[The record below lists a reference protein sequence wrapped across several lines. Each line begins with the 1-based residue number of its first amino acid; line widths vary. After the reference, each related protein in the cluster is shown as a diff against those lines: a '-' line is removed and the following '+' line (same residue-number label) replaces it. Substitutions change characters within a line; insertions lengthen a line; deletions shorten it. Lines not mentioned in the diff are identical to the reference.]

1 MTDLISRQELLGHL
15 NECLAESDGHTPIVD
30 AVLMAVKSA
39 VEEMPTVDAVP
50 VNELL
55 KLRDWLYESD
65 GITMGGLRSL
75 NELIAKYS
83 NNQLPRI
90 ENGFERRR

>member
-1 MTDLISRQELLGHL
+1 MEGYDLISRVELLGHL
-15 NECLAESDGHTPIVD
+15 NKCIAELGGQSMVVD
-30 AVLMAVKSA
+30 TVLRAVKSA

-65 GITMGGLRSL
+65 GITMRGLRSL

-83 NNQLPRI
+83 SKPLPRI
-90 ENGFERRR
+90 EKWI

>member
-1 MTDLISRQELLGHL
+1 MRLIDSDELIEQAYRKRLDSRELI
-15 NECLAESDGHTPIVD
+15 AQMIESSPTIDAIPI
-30 AVLMAVKSA
+30 S
-39 VEEMPTVDAVP
+39 
-50 VNELL
+50 ELL

-83 NNQLPRI
+83 SNLLPRI
-90 ENGFERRR
+90 ENGFERR